1 MLHSWQ
7 SRITTFMQDY
17 EIREEILNGQI
28 YPRRAH
34 TARENP
40 VARAEQRCNMR
51 QIRPQ
56 TPRPRLGPL
65 SRAFWSS
72 RDPLP
77 SAAVRLPPLVRS
89 DRVCAPL
96 RRMWANES
104 KSLCS
109 LEYKIHI
116 WPAQSVQ
123 SDIMRLPDAHTHTCS
138 GRQKSWKERKR
149 SIERRSCKIRRNKYR
164 DYDILLQSFGNAN
177 MLSTTDKKSEM
188 LDMEVNTGVILGKQN
203 GEIFTK
209 WRLWWKRS
217 SIFAVEDTGRTPQQ
231 EKRGIVWRHLDFSA
245 HDLVALFSC

>member
-1 MLHSWQ
+1 MSIGNQTAYFCWNWHSKNNVQPKPKGLRKCCKQMRVLILHSWQ
-7 SRITTFMQDY
+7 SHITTLMQDY
-17 EIREEILNGQI
+17 EIRKEILNGQI
-28 YPRRAH
+28 YPR
-34 TARENP
+34 ENP
-40 VARAEQRCNMR
+40 VAWVEQRCNMR

-56 TPRPRLGPL
+56 TPCPRQGLL
-65 SRAFWSS
+65 SWAFWSS

-77 SAAVRLPPLVRS
+77 FAAVRLPPLVRS

-149 SIERRSCKIRRNKYR
+149 WIERRSCKIRRNESR
-164 DYDILLQSFGNAN
+164 DYDMHSLTAKFLECRYF
-177 MLSTTDKKSEM
+177 K
-188 LDMEVNTGVILGKQN
+188 
-203 GEIFTK
+203 
-209 WRLWWKRS
+209 
-217 SIFAVEDTGRTPQQ
+217 
-231 EKRGIVWRHLDFSA
+231 H
-245 HDLVALFSC
+245 

>member
-1 MLHSWQ
+1 MPHSWQ
-7 SRITTFMQDY
+7 SHITTFMRDY
-17 EIREEILNGQI
+17 ELREEILNGQI
-28 YPRRAH
+28 YPRHAH

-56 TPRPRLGPL
+56 TPRPRQGLL

-89 DRVCAPL
+89 DRLCAPL

-138 GRQKSWKERKR
+138 GRKKSWKEWKR
-149 SIERRSCKIRRNKYR
+149 WIERRLEGISRRITTCILHSLTAKYVKCFR
-164 DYDILLQSFGNAN
+164 QKSQKCCAIDTKEMTNWTLESFWDSKNFKMA
-177 MLSTTDKKSEM
+177 
-188 LDMEVNTGVILGKQN
+188 DMMET
-203 GEIFTK
+203 
-209 WRLWWKRS
+209 
-217 SIFAVEDTGRTPQQ
+217 
-231 EKRGIVWRHLDFSA
+231 H
-245 HDLVALFSC
+245 